1 MGILWDF
8 ERFAE
13 NVTLISDS
21 GVMVKYQDLVTLGD
35 ELEQA
40 IEKNGCISNGNKP
53 LTMFVCSNTLGAL
66 SGYAALIN
74 RGFPMLP
81 ASEKLPLRMRRE
93 LMNIYRPRLL
103 LIPQE
108 IRNDYKALREI
119 CVVRDYVLLKT
130 NYPEC
135 FPINPELGLLITT
148 SGSTGSAKLVRQS
161 WDNLRFNA
169 LAIADILKIS
179 ASDRTITSLS
189 LQYTY
194 GLSILHANLLKG
206 ATMIVTKSGV
216 MDDEFWDLFEAE
228 KVTCFHAVPTTY
240 DMLHHIGIFEE
251 DFPDLKTMSQAGG
264 KLSTALQEYYAQ
276 YAKKNG
282 KRFVIMYGQS
292 EATAEITYLP
302 PEDAIRKPGSV
313 GLVVTGGKISLIDDE
328 GYPVTGANTDGE
340 LVYSGPNV
348 AMGYAQKGEDLRLAD
363 EWNSVLRTGDIA
375 RFDDD
380 GYLAISG
387 RLKRFIKIAGHR
399 ISLDEIDEMMIKELG
414 ICSVSVGID
423 DNLTVFVTDEK
434 DEALIKSFIHEN
446 LMFVYDK
453 FKIRTI
459 AAFPVN
465 EGGKILYS
473 KLQEMV

>member
-21 GVMVKYQDLVTLGD
+21 GVTVRYQDLVTLGD
-35 ELEQA
+35 ELEQV
-40 IEKNGCISNGNKP
+40 IEKNGCLSDGNRP

-66 SGYAALIN
+66 SGYSALIN
-74 RGFPMLP
+74 LGFPMLP
-81 ASEKLPLRMRRE
+81 VSENLPPRMRRE
-93 LMNIYRPRLL
+93 LMNVYRPRFLFV
-103 LIPQE
+103 PQE
-108 IRNDYKALREI
+108 IRGDYQALREI
-119 CVVRDYVLLKT
+119 YVVRDYVLLKT

-161 WDNLRFNA
+161 WGNLRFNA
-169 LAIADILKIS
+169 SAIADILNIS

-194 GLSILHANLLKG
+194 GLSILHANLLRG
-206 ATMIVTKSGV
+206 AAMIVTKSGV
-216 MDDEFWDLFEAE
+216 LDDEFWDLFEAE
-228 KVTCFHAVPTTY
+228 KVTCFHGVPTTY

-264 KLSTALQEYYAQ
+264 KLSCALQEYYAQ
-276 YAKKNG
+276 YTEKNG

-313 GLVVTGGKISLIDDE
+313 GVVVPGGKISLIDDA
-328 GYPVTGANTDGE
+328 GHPVTGVNTDGE

-348 AMGYAQKGEDLRLAD
+348 AMGYAQKGEDLQLAD
-363 EWNSVLRTGDIA
+363 EWKSVLRTGDIA
-375 RFDDD
+375 RFDED
-380 GYLAISG
+380 GYITISG
-387 RLKRFIKIAGHR
+387 RMKRFIKISGHR
-399 ISLDEIDEMMIKELG
+399 ISLDEIDEMIITELG
-414 ICSVSVGID
+414 ICSVSVGVD

-434 DEALIKSFIHEN
+434 EEVLIKNFIREN
-446 LMFVYDK
+446 LMFLYDK
-453 FKIRTI
+453 FRIKTI
-459 AAFPVN
+459 PAFPVN

-473 KLQEMV
+473 ELQALI